1 MSTTTWHPVKSL
13 DTNRSPIGVLHEG
26 KVRHRHHED
35 QAEQALCLTV
45 VTKAVVAWTAEYLG
59 LAVADL
65 RSGGRYIDDEVLA
78 HVSLAHNENFGFYGT
93 FSLEVASELAQL
105 VDGYRP
111 LRLGQAGAGPL
122 DARRRS
128 PRATNE
134 RRNTVQPAPSSVV
147 KMSSPAPPGDHRR

>member
-1 MSTTTWHPVKSL
+1 
-13 DTNRSPIGVLHEG
+13 VLHEG

-45 VTKAVVAWTAEYLG
+45 VTKAVVAWIAEYLG

-93 FSLEVASELAQL
+93 FSFEGRLRA
-105 VDGYRP
+105 RP
-111 LRLGQAGAGPL
+111 
-122 DARRRS
+122 ARRRLS
-128 PRATNE
+128 
-134 RRNTVQPAPSSVV
+134 PAPSR
-147 KMSSPAPPGDHRR
+147 PGRSRSA